1 MDSEERNTNK
11 KTKRRYNKGSPH
23 PFQNLKDEI
32 TLRKEGQPCQE
43 GASYQ
48 QQQTRRFLK
57 EYLKRDLLSKIVLAA
72 TKNGINEDKEYVRR
86 LQATQKKE
94 KVPTKIP
101 RPSWLRK
108 LEILWM
114 IGYFKPNESYF
125 NLKKE
130 LEKMTPKQ
138 AHSFYTDFQLE
149 TTEKINFITNYIA
162 SRRKMKSEALR
173 LLKLEQQQEGYRH
186 CLEGNEGEAN
196 KMPECGEFSAIPLP
210 HQHQ

>member
-1 MDSEERNTNK
+1 MDSEEQTTNK

-32 TLRKEGQPCQE
+32 SLRKGQPCQG
-43 GASYQ
+43 GASSQ

-72 TKNGINEDKEYVRR
+72 TKNRIKEDKEYVRK

-94 KVPTKIP
+94 KVPLKIP

-138 AHSFYTDFQLE
+138 AHSLYTDFQLE

-173 LLKLEQQQEGYRH
+173 ILKLEQQEGYRH
-186 CLEGNEGEAN
+186 CLEGNEGDD
-196 KMPECGEFSAIPLP
+196 KFSAIPLP
-210 HQHQ
+210 HQDQ